1 MITIFLIALAL
12 SLDSFAV
19 STSVS
24 LRHGKHKIQK
34 YLLLALVFAL
44 FQGLM
49 PLLGFWLG
57 QGLKTFI
64 SNIDHWIAFVLL
76 AGVGIEF
83 IINSFPEE
91 EKEIKKI
98 NLQTIV
104 VLGLATSIDALVV
117 GITFA
122 FMDINLWLTIGIIGL
137 VTFLVSSF
145 GCFCG
150 AKFCYLK
157 SQKIEIFGG
166 FILIM
171 IGLKILLTHLFF

>member
-1 MITIFLIALAL
+1 MIIIFLIGLSL

-19 STSVS
+19 SASVS

-44 FQGLM
+44 FQSLM
-49 PLLGFWLG
+49 PLLGFCLG

-76 AGVGIEF
+76 TGVGIEF
-83 IINSFPEE
+83 IINSFSEKEE
-91 EKEIKKI
+91 EIKKI
-98 NLQTIV
+98 NLKTMLF
-104 VLGLATSIDALVV
+104 LGLATSIDALVV

-122 FMDINLWLTIGIIGL
+122 FMNINLWLATLIIGL
-137 VTFLVSSF
+137 ITFVVSSF

-150 AKFCYLK
+150 TRFHHLK
-157 SQKIEIFGG
+157 SKKIEIFGG

>member
-1 MITIFLIALAL
+1 MVTIFLIALAL

-24 LRHGKHKIQK
+24 LRHGEHKIEK

-44 FQGLM
+44 FQSLM

-83 IINSFPEE
+83 IINSFSEE

-98 NLQTIV
+98 NLQTII
-104 VLGLATSIDALVV
+104 VLGLATSMDALVV

-122 FMDINLWLTIGIIGL
+122 FMDIDLWLTIGMIGL
-137 VTFLVSSF
+137 VTFLVSLF

-150 AKFCYLK
+150 TKFCHLK

-166 FILIM
+166 IILIM
-171 IGLKILLTHLFF
+171 IGFKILLTHLFF